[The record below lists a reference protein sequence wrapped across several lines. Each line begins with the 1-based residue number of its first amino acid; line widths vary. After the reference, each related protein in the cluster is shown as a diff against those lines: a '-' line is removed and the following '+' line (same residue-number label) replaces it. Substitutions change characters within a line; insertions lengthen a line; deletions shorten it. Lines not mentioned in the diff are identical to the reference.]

1 MAPRPEFA
9 DVLETLSKHGVGYIL
24 VGGVAAVLSGAPI
37 STFDTDVL
45 VEGSAENLTRL
56 LAALREMDAGY
67 RELAGRRLPP
77 TEQRLT
83 ATGPQLFTTRF
94 GNVDVMRSIG
104 RGRTYDELLTRT
116 RATPLRGHSIRVLEL
131 EAVIQS
137 KEEAGREKDRAVL
150 PQLRETLRLRDE
162 RRARGD

>member
-77 TEQRLT
+77 TEERLT

-104 RGRTYDELLTRT
+104 RGRTYDELL
-116 RATPLRGHSIRVLEL
+116 LRGHSIRVLEL